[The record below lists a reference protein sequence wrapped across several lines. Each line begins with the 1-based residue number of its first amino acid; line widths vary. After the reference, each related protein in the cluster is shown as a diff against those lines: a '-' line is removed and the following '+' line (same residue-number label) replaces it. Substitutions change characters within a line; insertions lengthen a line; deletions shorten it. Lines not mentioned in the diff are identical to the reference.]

1 MYIKNT
7 NFIFHLIGILPKKSV
22 QVVILQVISGI
33 LEAFSVI
40 SLFPLLVIMLKGQFV
55 PDGLFEELI
64 FTFFNFFNLEVDVP
78 IVLTLLF
85 FWL

>member
-1 MYIKNT
+1 M
-7 NFIFHLIGILPKKSV
+7 L
-22 QVVILQVISGI
+22 
-33 LEAFSVI
+33 

-64 FTFFNFFNLEVDVP
+64 FTFLILVEVDVP

-85 FWL
+85 FVVIAKHFFLLYRQNSGLCSCQ

>member
-85 FWL
+85 LWL

>member
-64 FTFFNFFNLEVDVP
+64 FTFLISLIWKLMFL
-78 IVLTLLF
+78 
-85 FWL
+85 